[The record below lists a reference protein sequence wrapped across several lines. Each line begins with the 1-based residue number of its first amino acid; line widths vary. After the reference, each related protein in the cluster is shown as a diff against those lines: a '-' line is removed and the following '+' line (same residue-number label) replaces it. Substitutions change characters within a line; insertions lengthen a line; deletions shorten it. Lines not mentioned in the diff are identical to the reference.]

1 MKHRVS
7 VNPLGRSSAHRKALH
22 RNMVTSLFQHERI
35 RTTKTKA
42 QAVRRTAEK
51 MITRAKEDTLH
62 NRRIIFKS
70 VKDEAVLSKLFT
82 DIGPRFKTRSGGYTR
97 ILKLG
102 PRRGDASEMVLLELV
117 DRGQEETEKP
127 KRQRR
132 GQQAKQEER
141 TEEAAE

>member
-70 VKDEAVLSKLFT
+70 VKDEAVLSKPFT

>member
-7 VNPLGRSSAHRKALH
+7 VNPLGRTSAHRKALH

-35 RTTKTKA
+35 RTTKAKA

-82 DIGPRFKTRSGGYTR
+82 DIGPRFKSRAGGYTR

-117 DRGQEETEKP
+117 DRGQEEKEKP

-132 GQQAKQEER
+132 GQQAKQEES
-141 TEEAAE
+141 TTEAAE